1 MERKVRAYLDLAF
14 SGRYQRAL
22 QRRFFRTLI
31 IVDSLKQLSSLS
43 RAIARLSD
51 KVIGLGVLGQLS
63 LEGPLTSIWRRPGAS
78 ASESLT
84 GS

>member
-63 LEGPLTSIWRRPGAS
+63 LEGPLR
-78 ASESLT
+78 ES
-84 GS
+84 GGVPEVSPSNH